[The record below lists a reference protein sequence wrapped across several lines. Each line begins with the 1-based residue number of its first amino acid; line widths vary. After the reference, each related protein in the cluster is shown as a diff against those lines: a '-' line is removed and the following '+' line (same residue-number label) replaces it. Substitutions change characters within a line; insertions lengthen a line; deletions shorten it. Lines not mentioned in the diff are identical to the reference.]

1 MHGSHLQTGL
11 GEPQAEPWGKRL
23 DSVIIQ
29 GTHCSRVFS
38 EGVPYGQR
46 PGDPEKGF
54 AVQSPEVHSG
64 GLHSSQ
70 KSIHTLDNVPLSKR
84 LIRTLD
90 NAPLSKRLISVLS
103 VPSWPLVFR
112 AGGFHEHRHTPLL
125 CSLNSPVTMG
135 PFAGEAVHRA
145 GQ

>member
-29 GTHCSRVFS
+29 GTHCSRVFG

-70 KSIHTLDNVPLSKR
+70 KSV
-84 LIRTLD
+84 RTLD

-103 VPSWPLVFR
+103 VPSCPLVFR